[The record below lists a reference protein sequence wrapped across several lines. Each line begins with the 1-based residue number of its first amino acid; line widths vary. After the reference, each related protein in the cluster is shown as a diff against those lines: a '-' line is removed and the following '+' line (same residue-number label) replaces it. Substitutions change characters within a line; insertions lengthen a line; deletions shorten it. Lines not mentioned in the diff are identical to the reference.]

1 MIIPDLAT
9 FAQVSTEY
17 HAALASVTK
26 AEKTAWRQTLQ
37 LAIKSHL
44 AEPLPDVTPQML
56 YGGCDLLAELLADPH
71 QRRML
76 HQRGAATL
84 EFAKAP
90 DMRPRDLFVT
100 LREREPELEQALT
113 AQGLI
118 RHTDTRRRGIVCWI
132 WHGVAAPSVIR
143 AIVGASGQVM
153 VTPDADSSGAG
164 NGKGAEPAQSG
175 DDASAHDQE
184 TEPSAAAPSAAVAA
198 SETVSEEAKAKVDHD
213 AEPDRPPLDGADKRG
228 RASSGAPTRGRSSPL
243 RGHSAAPQQAEGELK
258 AGPEEQK
265 AELKEDG
272 PAERVTEGAAQDAE
286 ASTAESLVSNLD
298 IPASGAPDGGAGRG
312 DDGAADLPEF
322 LRGD

>member
-26 AEKTAWRQTLQ
+26 AEKTTWRQTLQ

-56 YGGCDLLAELLADPH
+56 FGGCDLLAELLADPH

-84 EFAKAP
+84 ELAKAP

-118 RHTDTRRRGIVCWI
+118 RPVLCSSRHRLPLLARNSRRY
-132 WHGVAAPSVIR
+132 A
-143 AIVGASGQVM
+143 VG
-153 VTPDADSSGAG
+153 SSMNEHG
-164 NGKGAEPAQSG
+164 NGDEREGNHLGLAR
-175 DDASAHDQE
+175 QE
-184 TEPSAAAPSAAVAA
+184 IGTC
-198 SETVSEEAKAKVDHD
+198 
-213 AEPDRPPLDGADKRG
+213 
-228 RASSGAPTRGRSSPL
+228 
-243 RGHSAAPQQAEGELK
+243 
-258 AGPEEQK
+258 
-265 AELKEDG
+265 
-272 PAERVTEGAAQDAE
+272 
-286 ASTAESLVSNLD
+286 
-298 IPASGAPDGGAGRG
+298 
-312 DDGAADLPEF
+312 
-322 LRGD
+322 